1 MGGFMI
7 LAGVMLLGMAVL
19 ASAGF
24 LNIGLMF
31 ERKYLLT
38 FATLIVL
45 IGLFDTFAAWVIA
58 RW

>member
-7 LAGVMLLGMAVL
+7 LAGVILLGITVL

-24 LNIGLMF
+24 LNVGLMF
-31 ERKYLLT
+31 ERKYVLT
-38 FATLIVL
+38 FALLIVL
-45 IGLFDTFAAWVIA
+45 IGLFDTFAAMVIA